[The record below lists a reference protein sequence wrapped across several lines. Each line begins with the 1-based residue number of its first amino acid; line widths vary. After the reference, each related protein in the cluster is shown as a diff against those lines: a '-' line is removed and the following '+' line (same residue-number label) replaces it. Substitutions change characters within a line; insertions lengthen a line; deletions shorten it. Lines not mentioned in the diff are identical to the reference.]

1 MLGLLRAAFVI
12 AVVAFLIYLLQDPSL
27 QAYLRTMFK

>member
-12 AVVAFLIYLLQDPSL
+12 AVVAFLVYLFQDAGL